1 METLFHFNLDR
12 KHFEDE
18 RVKGF
23 KSRRDWGV
31 LMAYLKPLTA
41 EVQNV
46 ILKMMEM
53 LFRFLQ
59 SLVTIFKN
67 SICHF
72 SVEPVHLIINP
83 LLEKN
88 RSFHFFGEKL

>member
-1 METLFHFNLDR
+1 
-12 KHFEDE
+12 
-18 RVKGF
+18 
-23 KSRRDWGV
+23 
-31 LMAYLKPLTA
+31 MAYLKPLTA

-59 SLVTIFKN
+59 NLVAIFKN

-72 SVEPVHLIINP
+72 IVEPIIVITIKVIDISGMP
-83 LLEKN
+83 KQY
-88 RSFHFFGEKL
+88 GKLF

>member
-1 METLFHFNLDR
+1 MKELFHFHLIDR

-18 RVKGF
+18 AVKGV
-23 KSRRDWGV
+23 SPIGIGV
-31 LMAYLKPLTA
+31 CLGTRKPLTA

-53 LFRFLQ
+53 PFRFLHN
-59 SLVTIFKN
+59 LVAIFKN

-72 SVEPVHLIINP
+72 SAEPIQNYIIIF
-83 LLEKN
+83 L
-88 RSFHFFGEKL
+88 F